1 MKRSFI
7 TAAILAA
14 LSVTSLT
21 ASDEH
26 RRGYEGLGGAFK
38 SIDLSDEQKEKLKAL
53 RTNRANA
60 FKNAERTEVKTD
72 FAAVFKADS
81 FDRSAFVA
89 AASARASAD
98 IERRAD
104 LLAEI
109 HAILSP
115 EQREAFAKRLEKTAI
130 GDRGGFGACG
140 NKPRGDDKR

>member
-21 ASDEH
+21 ASDER
-26 RRGYEGLGGAFK
+26 RRGYEGFGGAFK

-53 RTNRANA
+53 KTNRANA
-60 FKNAERTEVKTD
+60 FKNAERTEAKTD

-89 AASARASAD
+89 AASAD